1 MTPNEYQQKAMTTA
15 VYPVNHG
22 KAYAVIGLCNE
33 AGEVAGKFKKY
44 LRDGIAEDVIRQQI
58 KDELGDVL
66 WYVSS
71 VAFEFGLSLESV
83 MTGNLQK
90 LNDRKARGVIG
101 GSGDNR

>member
-1 MTPNEYQQKAMTTA
+1 MTPNEYQLQAMSTA

-44 LRDGIAEDVIRQQI
+44 LRDGVAYAVIQQQI
-58 KDELGDVL
+58 QDELGDVL
-66 WYVSS
+66 WYVAS
-71 VAFEFGLSLESV
+71 VATEFDLSLASIME
-83 MTGNLQK
+83 GNLQK
-90 LNDRKARGVIG
+90 LADRKTRGVIG